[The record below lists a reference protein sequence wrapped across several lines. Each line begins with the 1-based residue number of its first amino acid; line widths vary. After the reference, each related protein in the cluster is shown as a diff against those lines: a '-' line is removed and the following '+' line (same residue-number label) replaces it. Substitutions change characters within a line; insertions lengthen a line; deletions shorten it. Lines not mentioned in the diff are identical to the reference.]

1 MLGDMLWQSGDVKL
15 LRYVRLGRVL
25 YAIPMIVVEDDPYWT
40 VLYLRKG
47 TRVKWSY
54 VNFEN
59 GSIDGPKDKV
69 WERTNVLQIIE
80 TAASHATWSIW
91 LAQTGDFL
99 GWYVNLQDRSLRVSD
114 GLISW
119 DQSLDIVVSP
129 NMEWSWKDEDHFE
142 RIQVLGWI
150 TRAEAAAIRREG
162 ERVIARIDNRE
173 PPFSEPW
180 PDWRPD
186 DGWKIPDLPINWAEI
201 PST

>member
-1 MLGDMLWQSGDVKL
+1 MFWQHGDIKL
-15 LRYVRLGRVL
+15 LRHVRLGRVL
-25 YAIPMIVVEDDPYWT
+25 YAIPMIVVEDAADWT
-40 VLYLRKG
+40 VLYLREG

-54 VNFEN
+54 VNFDD

-69 WERTNVLQIIE
+69 WEMTNVLQIIE
-80 TAASHATWSIW
+80 TDASHATWSMW
-91 LAQTGDFL
+91 SAQTGDFL
-99 GWYVNLQDRSLRVSD
+99 CWYVNLQDRAIRVSD

-129 NMEWSWKDEDHFE
+129 NLDWMWKDEDHFE
-142 RIQVLGWI
+142 RIQALGWL
-150 TRAEAAAIRREG
+150 TKVEATAIRREG

-173 PPFSEPW
+173 PPFGEPW

-186 DGWKIPDLPINWAEI
+186 DGWGIPDLPSNWAEI